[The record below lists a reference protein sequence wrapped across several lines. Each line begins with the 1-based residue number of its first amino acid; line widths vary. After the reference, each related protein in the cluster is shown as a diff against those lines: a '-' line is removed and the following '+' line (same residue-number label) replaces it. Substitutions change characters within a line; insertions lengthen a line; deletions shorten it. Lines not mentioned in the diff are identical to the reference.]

1 MKVLFFDIT
10 MNMTT
15 KEKVL
20 KILAE
25 AKGQSVSGETLA
37 AECGVSRAAVWKA
50 VTALREAGNSIEGT
64 TNGGYVLADDDIFSQ
79 EIFSETFSAR
89 WPDFSDCHIECFKE
103 IDSTNTHAK
112 RLLAETGNP
121 RQYHKAILIAE
132 KQTAGRGRIGRTFV
146 SPEKSGIYF
155 SIIYAPEGG
164 ITDPARL
171 TASSAVAVCRALKKV
186 FADADIEPQIKWIND
201 IFLGGKKS
209 CGIGSEGITNFES
222 GIIEAAIIG
231 IGVNIKRNPQIEG
244 TELEKIAGSI
254 EEALS
259 SDNSTPLPDFN
270 RCQIAAEI
278 IGQVLKILEEDSKS
292 PSAHAKIIDE
302 YKASSFLLGKKV
314 TVFPLIGDEKSS
326 YKATATDI
334 DENAGLV
341 VTLKDG
347 STKTLHSGEVSL
359 KSGEF
364 VT

>member
-1 MKVLFFDIT
+1 MI
-10 MNMTT
+10 MTT

-20 KILAE
+20 KILAD
-25 AKGQSVSGETLA
+25 AKGQAVSGEALA

-50 VTALREAGNSIEGT
+50 VNTLREAGNSIEGT
-64 TNGGYVLADDDIFSQ
+64 TNGGYVLADDDIFSA
-79 EIFSETFSAR
+79 EIFSETFSAH
-89 WPDFSDCHIECFKE
+89 WPDYSDCHIECFKE
-103 IDSTNTHAK
+103 IDSTNTYAK
-112 RLLAETGNP
+112 RLLAESVNP
-121 RQYHKAILIAE
+121 RQFHKAILIAE

-171 TASSAVAVCRALKKV
+171 TASSAVAVCRALRKI
-186 FADADIEPQIKWIND
+186 FPDTNIQPQIKWIND
-201 IFLGGKKS
+201 IFLGGKKI
-209 CGIGSEGITNFES
+209 CGIGTEGITNFES

-231 IGVNIKRNPQIEG
+231 IGVNIKRNSEIEG
-244 TELEKIAGSI
+244 SELGKIAGSI
-254 EEALS
+254 EEALALNNS
-259 SDNSTPLPDFN
+259 SPLPDFN

-278 IGQVLKILEEDSKS
+278 IGQVLKILEEDFKS
-292 PSAHAKIIDE
+292 QTNHAKIIKE
-302 YKASSFLLGKKV
+302 YKEASLLIGKKV
-314 TVFPLIGDEKSS
+314 TVFPLIGDKKSS

-341 VTLKDG
+341 VTLADG
-347 STKTLHSGEVSL
+347 STRTLQSGEVSL